1 MVSPDN
7 DALDVPEHGNGLLVH
22 AHDHVQ
28 KAHITAV
35 SEFHHGAH
43 ATVFGVGKVML
54 QQLQSI
60 VIVAQT
66 GADDGNS
73 ADDVVTHL
81 WVGGE
86 VEDGFVNL

>member
-1 MVSPDN
+1 
-7 DALDVPEHGNGLLVH
+7 
-22 AHDHVQ
+22 
-28 KAHITAV
+28 
-35 SEFHHGAH
+35 
-43 ATVFGVGKVML
+43 ML